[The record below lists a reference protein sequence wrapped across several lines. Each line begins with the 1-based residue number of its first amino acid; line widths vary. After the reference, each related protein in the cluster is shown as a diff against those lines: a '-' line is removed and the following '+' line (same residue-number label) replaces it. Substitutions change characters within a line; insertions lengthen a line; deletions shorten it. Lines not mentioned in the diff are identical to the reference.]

1 MDDDSLAQSIG
12 GVSSISQTR
21 SVYTPRR
28 KRKEIKTWLK
38 KSLKKSTPDNLI
50 STTVLGEFN
59 ISVL

>member
-1 MDDDSLAQSIG
+1 MDNDSLAHSIG

-38 KSLKKSTPDNLI
+38 KSLKKNTPDNSI
-50 STTVLGEFN
+50 STIVLGEFN
-59 ISVL
+59 IIFL